1 MKKIGFID
9 FFLDE
14 WHANNYPQWIREDCA
29 ASGRDLDVA
38 YAWADTAP
46 LVKLDTASWCKKY
59 QVEAL
64 ASMEELVEKSDY
76 IIVLSPDHPEHHEK
90 LARIPLMS
98 GKPVFVDKTFSPD
111 LKSGVRMFELAAQ
124 FRTPMF
130 SSSALR
136 FTKELAG
143 YPDANVNRDSLE
155 FVATL
160 GTGTYGYENYAVHQ
174 FEMIVSLLGP
184 GAARIKSLSS
194 EHGRLL
200 IVEYPGGRRASMLQ
214 IVTAPFQLSMQLKN
228 GEGIIINECS
238 DIFTRMVH
246 AMLDFFETG
255 QPAAPKEETLAI
267 MALIEAGRKALA
279 SYDTWVKVEQA

>member
-38 YAWADTAP
+38 YAWAETARP
-46 LVKLDTASWCKKY
+46 GELDTANWCKKF

-64 ASMEELVEKSDY
+64 GSMEELVGKSDY
-76 IIVLSPDHPEHHEK
+76 IIVLSPDHPENHEK
-90 LARIPLMS
+90 LSRIPLMS
-98 GKPVFVDKTFSPD
+98 GKPVYVDKTFSPD
-111 LKSGVRMFELAAQ
+111 LKSGMRMFELAGQ

-143 YPDANVNRDSLE
+143 YPDSKVNRESLE

-160 GTGTYGYENYAVHQ
+160 GPGTYENYSVHQ
-174 FEMIVSLLGP
+174 LEMIVSLLGP
-184 GAARIKSLSS
+184 GATRIKSLSS
-194 EHGRLL
+194 DHGRLL
-200 IVEYPGGRRASMLQ
+200 VAEYPGGRRASMLQ
-214 IVTAPFQLSMQLKN
+214 MPAAPFQLSLQLKN
-228 GEGIIINECS
+228 GEAVFISECS
-238 DIFTRMVH
+238 DIFTRMIH

-279 SYDTWVKVEQA
+279 SYDSWIKVEQA